1 MKLTAEN
8 IKTYLANTPQITFEI
23 TECCN
28 LSCLYCG
35 YGKLYN
41 NKGKRHNRMMPI
53 ENAIAFLDY
62 IKKLWDA
69 GYDNRGEGTLVI
81 SFYGGEPLLNMSFI
95 KAVISQWFVKI

>member
-1 MKLTAEN
+1 MLKLTAEN
-8 IKTYLANTPQITFEI
+8 IKSYLANTPQITFEI
-23 TECCN
+23 TEACN

-62 IKKLWDA
+62 IK
-69 GYDNRGEGTLVI
+69 
-81 SFYGGEPLLNMSFI
+81 SYGMQAMTIE
-95 KAVISQWFVKI
+95 VKVR